1 MGLGGRRGGSGGGG
15 GIQRELRAMFES
27 AQFDRIYMQQNISTS
42 ILKERAAAVEWGGI
56 ES

>member
-15 GIQRELRAMFES
+15 GIQRELRARFES